1 MTDPARPPRVLAP
14 EADVAALLGLL
25 EGSPPLHSMTP
36 EVARAG
42 FVAAAPLFYPEMP
55 PTDQQRCTIGGVPVR
70 IYRPVGHIDSAPLP
84 ALLYFHGGG
93 WVMGDLDGFAP
104 LCATLANDANM
115 CVILVDY
122 LLAPEH
128 PFPAALEQAITVSD
142 AVFADAAALGV
153 DRTRLAI
160 GGDSAGG
167 NLAAVVA
174 LDRRN
179 KRHANFAFQLLIY
192 PVTDARLTGESYGD
206 CGEGF
211 MLTRQDMAW
220 FCSHYLP
227 EGISADDWR
236 VSPLLAESHAGLP
249 PAHIIT
255 CGLDPLQDDGRR
267 YADALERGGVDVS
280 RRHFAGQIHGF
291 LFMGKSLARVRPAL
305 AEIAGVLRTALASN
319 QQADA

>member
-1 MTDPARPPRVLAP
+1 MTDPARPPRVLRP
-14 EADVAALLGLL
+14 EADVAALLDILA
-25 EGSPPLHSMTP
+25 GSPALHSMTP

-55 PTDQQRCTIGGVPVR
+55 LIDQRRCTIGGVPVR
-70 IYRPVGHIDSAPLP
+70 IYRPLGHADSAPMP

-104 LCATLANDANM
+104 ICATLAKDAKM
-115 CVILVDY
+115 CVVLVDY

-128 PFPAALEQAITVSD
+128 PFPAALEQAIRVSE
-142 AVFADAAALGV
+142 AVFTDAEALGV

-174 LDRRN
+174 IDRRN
-179 KRHANFAFQLLIY
+179 KGQTNFELQLLIY
-192 PVTDARLTGESYGD
+192 PVTDARLTGESYAD
-206 CGEGF
+206 CGERF
-211 MLTRQDMAW
+211 MLTREDMAW
-220 FCSHYLP
+220 FCSHYLS
-227 EGISADDWR
+227 EGMSADDWR
-236 VSPLLAESHAGLP
+236 VSPLLAPSHSGLP

-267 YADALERGGVDVS
+267 YADALERAGVDVS

-305 AEIAGVLRTALASN
+305 AEIASILRAALGPKH
-319 QQADA
+319 QADE